1 MLYEKLAEIM
11 AAGRI
16 SHAWLLTGHAGQ
28 TLEQSVMLAK
38 ALLCHHLR
46 PNGQPCDE
54 CPACHK
60 INEGN
65 HPDLQLILPK
75 GASVKIEQTRA
86 MQYLASLEAY
96 EGGRRVVI
104 IHQAHTMPPAAANSL
119 LKILEEPRPGLYL
132 ILTAPLGDSLLETIL
147 SRVVWLRLPENL
159 PTPAANIYTSSY
171 LAEIAREQ
179 ELQTAMRAKCSRLF
193 ELLKQQDGAALL
205 VLAKNFR
212 DDKQS
217 GLALKRILAV
227 FLEELLAQLRNLAA
241 AAIYTRHGE
250 PPQAGQ
256 TPPGL
261 PVNELQALQ
270 MAALVEDARRS
281 VDGNINGVLLLSVL
295 FLQMRDI
302 LQQTLPKTS

>member
-1 MLYEKLAEIM
+1 MLYEKLANIIQS
-11 AAGRI
+11 GHI
-16 SHAWLLTGHAGQ
+16 SHAWLLTGQAEQ
-28 TLEQSVMLAK
+28 TLEQAVFLAQ
-38 ALLCHHLR
+38 ALLCHRLL
-46 PNGQPCDE
+46 PNGQPCGE

-60 INEGN
+60 INAGN
-65 HPDLQLILPK
+65 HPDLQLIMPK

-104 IHQAHTMPPAAANSL
+104 IHQAHTMPTAAANSL

-159 PTPAANIYTSSY
+159 PTTIDAGNIYTSGY
-171 LAEIAREQ
+171 LDELNKER
-179 ELQTAMRAKCSRLF
+179 ELQTAMQAKCDRLF
-193 ELLKQQDGAALL
+193 ELLKQPQNKAALL
-205 VLAKNFR
+205 VLARTFR

-227 FLEELLAQLRNLAA
+227 FLEELLQKLRDLAA
-241 AAIYTRHGE
+241 AAIYARHQQS
-250 PPQAGQ
+250 PPNHPNLSAD
-256 TPPGL
+256 
-261 PVNELQALQ
+261 ELQALA
-270 MAALVEDARRS
+270 MAALVEEARRN

-295 FLQMRDI
+295 FLQMNDI
-302 LQQTLPKTS
+302 LTKEA

>member
-1 MLYEKLAEIM
+1 MLYEKLAAII
-11 AAGRI
+11 AADRI
-16 SHAWLLTGHAGQ
+16 SHAWLLTGRAEQ
-28 TLEQSVMLAK
+28 TLEQAILLAK
-38 ALLCHHLR
+38 ALLCHNLQAD
-46 PNGQPCDE
+46 GQPCGE

-60 INEGN
+60 LDVGN

-96 EGGRRVVI
+96 EGGRRVAI

-159 PTPAANIYTSSY
+159 PVTAANLYTGAY
-171 LAEIAREQ
+171 LEEIAKEQ
-179 ELQTAMRAKCSRLF
+179 ELHAAMQTKCSRLF

-205 VLAKNFR
+205 LLAKTFR

-217 GLALKRILAV
+217 GLALKRVLAV
-227 FLEELLAQLRNLAA
+227 FLEELLTQLRNLAA
-241 AAIYTRHGE
+241 AAIYTRHGAADA
-250 PPQAGQ
+250 PSA
-256 TPPGL
+256 PGL
-261 PVNELQALQ
+261 AINELQALK

-302 LQQTLPKTS
+302 CQPA

>member
-1 MLYEKLAEIM
+1 MLYEKLAHII

-16 SHAWLLTGHAGQ
+16 SHAWLLTGRSEQ
-28 TLEQSVMLAK
+28 TLEQAILLAK
-38 ALLCHHLR
+38 ALLCHQLL
-46 PNGQPCDE
+46 PNGQPCGE

-60 INEGN
+60 ISAGN

-86 MQYLASLEAY
+86 MQYLANLEAY
-96 EGGRRVVI
+96 EGGRRVAI

-159 PTPAANIYTSSY
+159 PTSPNFYTNAY
-171 LAEIAREQ
+171 LDELNRER
-179 ELQTAMRAKCSRLF
+179 ELKEAMRAKCQRLF
-193 ELLKQQDGAALL
+193 ELLKPAQLQDSAALL
-205 VLAKNFR
+205 VLARTFR

-217 GLALKRILAV
+217 GLALKRVLAV
-227 FLEELLAQLRNLAA
+227 FLEELLACLRDMAV
-241 AAIYTRHGE
+241 AAINARQGG
-250 PPQAGQ
+250 PAQPIAI
-256 TPPGL
+256 
-261 PVNELQALQ
+261 NELQALQ

-302 LQQTLPKTS
+302 LQQA

>member
-1 MLYEKLAEIM
+1 MLYEKLAAII
-11 AAGRI
+11 ASDRI
-16 SHAWLLTGHAGQ
+16 SHAWLLTGRAEQ
-28 TLEQSVMLAK
+28 TLEQAILLAK
-38 ALLCHHLR
+38 ALLCHNLQA
-46 PNGQPCDE
+46 NGQPCGE

-60 INEGN
+60 LDVGN
-65 HPDLQLILPK
+65 HPDLQLILPR

-96 EGGRRVVI
+96 EGGRRVAI

-159 PTPAANIYTSSY
+159 PVTAANLYTGAY
-171 LAEIAREQ
+171 LEEIAKEQ
-179 ELQTAMRAKCSRLF
+179 EPHAAMQTKCRRLF

-205 VLAKNFR
+205 LLAKTFR

-217 GLALKRILAV
+217 GLALKRVLAV
-227 FLEELLAQLRNLAA
+227 FLEELLTQLRNLAA
-241 AAIYTRHGE
+241 AAIYTRHGAADA
-250 PPQAGQ
+250 PSA
-256 TPPGL
+256 PGL
-261 PVNELQALQ
+261 AINELQALK

-302 LQQTLPKTS
+302 CQPA